1 MIQKHKIIKFGYF
14 MMRQDNLL
22 EELFIYVVI
31 TGQRRSTCL
40 FFNKQ
45 VLALPNQ
52 TKVNSAEPKLQVL
65 ISSYIHMYINIS
77 SIFVIKNIGKQF
89 TVRLQRFH
97 HVCRACRSAG
107 KNWALSSDNYWALF
121 WLSAVIPTVQTRLS
135 GTRSS
140 IHVGKTDR
148 ILRSQ
153 RFLTSE
159 VVVLVR
165 ATESAQPIN
174 TWD

>member
-1 MIQKHKIIKFGYF
+1 

-22 EELFIYVVI
+22 QERMYHIVI
-31 TGQRRSTCL
+31 KEQRSFSCSVFAIR
-40 FFNKQ
+40 
-45 VLALPNQ
+45 VLTLPNQ

-65 ISSYIHMYINIS
+65 ISSYIHMYIR

-89 TVRLQRFH
+89 TVNLQRFH
-97 HVCRACRSAG
+97 HVQSLQISWQ
-107 KNWALSSDNYWALF
+107 K
-121 WLSAVIPTVQTRLS
+121 LSAVERQLLS
-135 GTRSS
+135 AFLAVSCHTYCSDQIVRYKEQYR
-140 IHVGKTDR
+140 HVGKTDR
-148 ILRSQ
+148 TLRSK

-159 VVVLVR
+159 AVVLVR

>member
-45 VLALPNQ
+45 VLAFPNQ

-65 ISSYIHMYINIS
+65 ISSYIHMYIR

-89 TVRLQRFH
+89 TVNLQRFH
-97 HVCRACRSAG
+97 HV
-107 KNWALSSDNYWALF
+107 
-121 WLSAVIPTVQTRLS
+121 
-135 GTRSS
+135 
-140 IHVGKTDR
+140 
-148 ILRSQ
+148 
-153 RFLTSE
+153 
-159 VVVLVR
+159 
-165 ATESAQPIN
+165 
-174 TWD
+174 

>member
-1 MIQKHKIIKFGYF
+1 

-40 FFNKQ
+40 FFKKQ

-52 TKVNSAEPKLQVL
+52 TKANSAEPKLQVL
-65 ISSYIHMYINIS
+65 ISSYIQICTYVAFSLLRILENS
-77 SIFVIKNIGKQF
+77 
-89 TVRLQRFH
+89 LQLTCNVFIMF
-97 HVCRACRSAG
+97 RACRSAG

-140 IHVGKTDR
+140 IDTWERLTG
-148 ILRSQ
+148 LRLQ

-159 VVVLVR
+159 AVVLVR

>member
-1 MIQKHKIIKFGYF
+1 
-14 MMRQDNLL
+14 MRQDNLL
-22 EELFIYVVI
+22 QERMYHIVI
-31 TGQRRSTCL
+31 KEQRSFSCSVFAIR
-40 FFNKQ
+40 
-45 VLALPNQ
+45 VLTLPNQ

-65 ISSYIHMYINIS
+65 ISSYIHNMYINIC

-140 IHVGKTDR
+140 IDSVDTWERLTG
-148 ILRSQ
+148 LRSQ

-159 VVVLVR
+159 AVVLVR